1 MIPWEHL
8 GDADIPGSDGQLSL
22 FRRDREYSLRLE
34 RVELMNSRM
43 HESEEEL
50 ARAAIG
56 AHAAPRQVLIGGLGM
71 GFTLRAALDLL
82 SAEARVTVAE
92 LVPEVVDWNHRFLAD
107 LSGRPLDDS
116 RVKVAVAD
124 VAVVMQRAA
133 GSFDLILLDTDN
145 GPEGTSAE
153 ANERLYQ
160 AAGLNEAVMA
170 LRPGG
175 VLAVWSAFPSRAFTE
190 RLARAGL
197 QVRQLN
203 ARARKGKAGRHVI
216 WLATKG
222 NR

>member
-8 GDADIPGSDGQLSL
+8 GDADIPGDGGQLSL

-50 ARAAIG
+50 ARAAID
-56 AHAAPRQVLIGGLGM
+56 AHEAPRRVLIGGLGM

-82 SAEARVTVAE
+82 PLDARVTVAE
-92 LVPEVVDWNHRFLAD
+92 LVPEVVDWNHRFLGD
-107 LSGRPLDDS
+107 LSGRPLDDG
-116 RVKVAVAD
+116 RVQVAVAD
-124 VAVVMQRAA
+124 VAAVMQR
-133 GSFDLILLDTDN
+133 SLSTFDLILLDTDN

-160 AAGLNEAVMA
+160 AAGIAEAAAA

-175 VLAVWSAFPSRAFTE
+175 VLAVWSAFPSRAFTD

-216 WLATKG
+216 WLARKG
-222 NR
+222 AA